1 MDREGR
7 SRVRKEAAMAE
18 IDERTSQ
25 ELAIMEYYMNMKPQ
39 KPFNAMVVGQRAS
52 LQQIVFSTDRSRSR
66 SRSPKRSSLTRKE
79 TTGYDEHDRDTL
91 HQLEE

>member
-7 SRVRKEAAMAE
+7 SRVKKEVME

-52 LQQIVFSTDRSRSR
+52 LQQIIFSPDRSRSR
-66 SRSPKRSSLTRKE
+66 SKSPKRSSLTRKE
-79 TTGYDEHDRDTL
+79 AGYDDHEGDTL
-91 HQLEE
+91 NQIEE

>member
-7 SRVRKEAAMAE
+7 SRVKKEAME

-52 LQQIVFSTDRSRSR
+52 L
-66 SRSPKRSSLTRKE
+66 
-79 TTGYDEHDRDTL
+79 
-91 HQLEE
+91 

>member
-7 SRVRKEAAMAE
+7 SRTKKEAME

-52 LQQIVFSTDRSRSR
+52 LQQIVLSPDRSRSR
-66 SRSPKRSSLTRKE
+66 SKSPKRSSMTKKE
-79 TTGYDEHDRDTL
+79 TGYDEHDKDTL
-91 HQLEE
+91 YQLEE